1 MRCAIYARKSTDDQ
15 ELSTKV
21 QAKQAEAYIESKG
34 WTLAEGHIYIDDA
47 VSRAEFVKRDG
58 LIRLLNNASEFDAV
72 MIRDESRLGGEMIR
86 TMAYLQDLLESG
98 VRIFYYYAD
107 EEVRLD
113 DPQQKMIMA
122 AKNFAS
128 ELEREKISQR
138 THEHLWMKAKQGYVA
153 GGRVFG
159 YDNVPVYS
167 GDLDKFGQP
176 KRAYTKYQ
184 INDQEAAI
192 VRRIFEL
199 YADVHGMITIAK
211 TLNSEGIPSPRKGT
225 GSWAPSS
232 IRAIL
237 YNDKYRGVFVWNQ
250 YQKTYRKGTKVRVK
264 RPEKEWLR
272 VEIPEL
278 RIIPQDLW
286 DKVRDR
292 LKEAQ
297 SIYLRQTGGRLW
309 GRPEKGRGITKGKYL
324 LSGLGECAV
333 CGGSIIIH
341 RVPSGKKRRQSFYCC
356 SYRKLRGKSICTNDL
371 WQNADHINRM
381 MIDDLTGR
389 ILTPEVTE
397 LAIKETLK
405 VIKKELKARPGKV
418 EDLQTEKAKL
428 EREISNLVNAVAGG
442 SAPEAIV
449 NAMKDK
455 ENRVKVLESKIARF
469 GSVESIDSNLSKIRP
484 MIEKALGDFRE
495 ILLENQQKA
504 RQGIKK
510 LLAGKIKFSPVEEN
524 GSRYYHLSGK
534 WTFDPIFLNLP
545 GLPFGGVPKGI

>member
-225 GSWAPSS
+225 GSWAPS
-232 IRAIL
+232 
-237 YNDKYRGVFVWNQ
+237 
-250 YQKTYRKGTKVRVK
+250 
-264 RPEKEWLR
+264 
-272 VEIPEL
+272 
-278 RIIPQDLW
+278 
-286 DKVRDR
+286 
-292 LKEAQ
+292 
-297 SIYLRQTGGRLW
+297 
-309 GRPEKGRGITKGKYL
+309 
-324 LSGLGECAV
+324 
-333 CGGSIIIH
+333 
-341 RVPSGKKRRQSFYCC
+341 
-356 SYRKLRGKSICTNDL
+356 
-371 WQNADHINRM
+371 
-381 MIDDLTGR
+381 
-389 ILTPEVTE
+389 
-397 LAIKETLK
+397 
-405 VIKKELKARPGKV
+405 
-418 EDLQTEKAKL
+418 
-428 EREISNLVNAVAGG
+428 
-442 SAPEAIV
+442 
-449 NAMKDK
+449 
-455 ENRVKVLESKIARF
+455 
-469 GSVESIDSNLSKIRP
+469 
-484 MIEKALGDFRE
+484 
-495 ILLENQQKA
+495 
-504 RQGIKK
+504 
-510 LLAGKIKFSPVEEN
+510 
-524 GSRYYHLSGK
+524 
-534 WTFDPIFLNLP
+534 
-545 GLPFGGVPKGI
+545 